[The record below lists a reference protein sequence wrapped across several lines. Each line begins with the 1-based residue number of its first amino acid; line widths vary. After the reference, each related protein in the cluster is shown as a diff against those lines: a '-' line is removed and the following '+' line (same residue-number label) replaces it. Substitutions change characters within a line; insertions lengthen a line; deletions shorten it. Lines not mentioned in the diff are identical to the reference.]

1 MVITRKFQTV
11 KELQALQQLACSVPD
26 EVWVRAGERGETVDA
41 KSIINLFTLDYS
53 RPVEIVTD
61 AEELA
66 ELLASWDAP
75 YAALA

>member
-26 EVWVRAGERGETVDA
+26 EVWVRAEHGETVDA

-61 AEELA
+61 AEEIA
-66 ELLASWDAP
+66 ALLECGDAP
-75 YAALA
+75 CAALA